1 MTSSR
6 GLGVAETLP
15 DMDVEAESGAGRLRA
30 GLWRENPILVQ
41 ALGMCPTLAVSNTA
55 TNALTMGLATASV
68 LLASALVI
76 SSLRRIIPRQVRLA
90 CFVLVIATFVTLTD
104 MLIEAFALDLHRNLG
119 AFLPLIVVNCMIL
132 SRIEIMA
139 SRQAPPVAALD
150 ALGMG
155 GGFLLGLL
163 ALGSVR
169 ELLGQGALFGVVL
182 MPAGFEPWQVMQL
195 PGGGF
200 FSLAALVLGYYVL
213 DRRRRAGARAAE
225 AAR

>member
-1 MTSSR
+1 
-6 GLGVAETLP
+6 VAESLLTA
-15 DMDVEAESGAGRLRA
+15 DAEAESGTRRLRA

-55 TNALTMGLATASV
+55 TNALTMGLATATV

-76 SSLRRIIPRQVRLA
+76 SSLRRFIPQQVRLA

-104 MLIEAFALDLHRNLG
+104 MLIEAYALDLHRNLG

-139 SRQAPPVAALD
+139 SRQVPSVAALD

-163 ALGSVR
+163 ALGSLR
-169 ELLGQGALFGVVL
+169 ELLGQGALFGMHL

-200 FSLAALVLGYYVL
+200 FSLAALVLGFHAL
-213 DRRRRAGARAAE
+213 DRRWRTAEPAR
-225 AAR
+225 